1 MFTIEIEGL
10 LNILKNIV
18 VAIIFLIAIYYIFVF
33 LNFNI
38 LQSTIYFIWVFVII
52 FFIYFLGG
60 RKPTWKQVLNIRE

>member
-1 MFTIEIEGL
+1 MDIIEIEGM
-10 LNILKNIV
+10 LNIVKNIV

-52 FFIYFLGG
+52 FFIYFLGE